1 MLNKLTLRN
10 AKRSAKD
17 YLIYL
22 VTMVII
28 SALMFGFHGMIFSSD
43 MRALYGEFAVFAA
56 LIGIAS
62 FFIMFI
68 VIWLVHYM
76 VNFMLEKRS
85 REFGTYLLLGMKK
98 IQITRIFRREN
109 IILGVLSMLLGVL
122 PGFLC
127 QKIFVNAFYAIL
139 EAEYQISAEFSP
151 WGVLITFGVLV
162 FAYLLA
168 LVRVKRKF
176 KKMHIRDFI
185 YMDKQNE
192 RIVSESKMWKK
203 IFVFIAIAYIIY
215 FNVLV
220 FTSGMTDHS
229 VWGFIGGLI
238 AAIYLLYAGLS
249 SFFADYIKKKHNAI
263 YKDANLFV
271 FRQLASKIRTMRFTM
286 GTLTILF
293 TAALLGW
300 TVVMMFADYQKTELD
315 RQVPFDVAVFSDKP
329 DASFE
334 EQLQV
339 LHENADLRDFHRYN
353 IYENGTDPVIQFLYS
368 HIDGTWKNEVFKDG
382 KMGSSTYFGYDTYMG
397 LTDYN
402 RIRSMIGYE
411 KAALESGQYILHGK
425 EKIDDQMEEISNTIS
440 VRVGPHTLDCRTINM
455 EPLAQNRMNGADYM
469 IVVPDELLPYL
480 TPYYSVMVGGLE
492 GEVPPDLQE
501 KLRSTLHFW
510 DESIYEELYEIEV
523 GEGSNQVLS
532 VSESVMVADNL
543 RVEGSFAIVTL
554 CFMLAYLGIV
564 FLCAALTI
572 MTVQQ
577 LSDASKY
584 RFRYEILKQLGM
596 SKRETEKVVLKQL
609 AVYYLCPYIVSIIL
623 SMFIGMFASERFVYY
638 TGIRAS
644 NFQYYILALLVFSV
658 VYAVYFIV
666 SYVGF
671 IRNLESKVNG

>member
-139 EAEYQISAEFSP
+139 DAEYRISAEFSP

-203 IFVFIAIAYIIY
+203 IFVFIAIAYIIC

-220 FTSGMTDHS
+220 FTSGMTDRS
-229 VWGFIGGLI
+229 VWGFVGGLI

-249 SFFADYIKKKHNAI
+249 SFFVDYIKKKHKAI

-339 LHENADLRDFHRYN
+339 LHENADLGDFHRYN
-353 IYENGTDPVIQFLYS
+353 IYENGTDPVNQFLYS
-368 HIDGTWKNEVFKDG
+368 HIDGTWKMKSL
-382 KMGSSTYFGYDTYMG
+382 KMGKW
-397 LTDYN
+397 
-402 RIRSMIGYE
+402 E
-411 KAALESGQYILHGK
+411 A
-425 EKIDDQMEEISNTIS
+425 
-440 VRVGPHTLDCRTINM
+440 
-455 EPLAQNRMNGADYM
+455 
-469 IVVPDELLPYL
+469 VP
-480 TPYYSVMVGGLE
+480 
-492 GEVPPDLQE
+492 
-501 KLRSTLHFW
+501 
-510 DESIYEELYEIEV
+510 
-523 GEGSNQVLS
+523 
-532 VSESVMVADNL
+532 
-543 RVEGSFAIVTL
+543 
-554 CFMLAYLGIV
+554 
-564 FLCAALTI
+564 
-572 MTVQQ
+572 
-577 LSDASKY
+577 
-584 RFRYEILKQLGM
+584 
-596 SKRETEKVVLKQL
+596 
-609 AVYYLCPYIVSIIL
+609 
-623 SMFIGMFASERFVYY
+623 
-638 TGIRAS
+638 
-644 NFQYYILALLVFSV
+644 ILAMIL
-658 VYAVYFIV
+658 IW
-666 SYVGF
+666 G
-671 IRNLESKVNG
+671 

>member
-1 MLNKLTLRN
+1 MLNILTLRN
-10 AKRSAKD
+10 VKRSARD

-22 VTMVII
+22 VTMTII
-28 SALMFGFHGMIFSSD
+28 GALMFAFHGMIFSTD
-43 MRALYGEFAVFAA
+43 MRAIYGEFAAFAA
-56 LIGIAS
+56 LIGMAS

-85 REFGTYLLLGMKK
+85 REFGTYLLLGMEKK
-98 IQITRIFRREN
+98 QITRIFRREN
-109 IILGVLSMLLGVL
+109 MILGVVSMLLGLL
-122 PGFLC
+122 PGFIF
-127 QKIFVNAFYAIL
+127 QKIFINMFYAIL
-139 EAEYQISAEFSP
+139 DVDYRMSLEFSP

-162 FAYLLA
+162 LAYLLA

-192 RIVSESKMWKK
+192 QIVHEKGTWKK
-203 IFVFIAIAYIIY
+203 IFVFIAIAYIIF
-215 FNVLV
+215 FNILV
-220 FTSGMTDHS
+220 FTSGMTLYS
-229 VWGFIGGLI
+229 VWGFIIGLI
-238 AAIYLLYAGLS
+238 AAIYLLYVGLS
-249 SFFADYIKKKHNAI
+249 SFFVNYIKKKNKVI

-271 FRQLASKIRTMRFTM
+271 LRQLASKIKTMRFTM

-293 TAALLGW
+293 ATALLSW
-300 TVVMMFADYQKTELD
+300 TVVMMAADYQKTELD
-315 RQVPFDVAVFSDKP
+315 NQIPFDVAAFSDKP

-334 EQLQV
+334 EQIQV
-339 LHENADLRDFHRYN
+339 TRENANLSDFHRYN
-353 IYENGTDPVIQFLYS
+353 IYENGTDPINQFLYS
-368 HIDGTWKNEVFKDG
+368 HVDGTWKNEVFKDG

-402 RIRSMIGYE
+402 RIRSMLGLE
-411 KAALESGQYILHGK
+411 EAVLESEQYILHGK
-425 EKIDDQMEEISNTIS
+425 EKIDDLLEEISNTIPI
-440 VRVGPHTLDCRTINM
+440 RVGIHTLDLRTINM
-455 EPLAQNRMNGADYM
+455 EPLMQNRINGADYM

-480 TPYYSVMVGGLE
+480 TPYYSVMVGVLK

-501 KLRSTLHFW
+501 KLRGTLHFL
-510 DESIYEELYEIEV
+510 DESINEELYAIEV
-523 GEGSNQVLS
+523 GEGSSQVLS
-532 VSESVMVADNL
+532 VSDNVMVADNL
-543 RVEGSFAIVTL
+543 RIEGSFVIVSL

-596 SKRETEKVVLKQL
+596 NKRETEKVVLKQL
-609 AVYYLCPYIVSIIL
+609 AVYYLCPYIISIIL
-623 SMFIGMFASERFVYY
+623 SIFIGMFASERFVYF
-638 TGIRAS
+638 TGIKAA

-658 VYAVYFIV
+658 VYAAYFIV

-671 IRNLESKVNG
+671 IRNLESK

>member
-1 MLNKLTLRN
+1 
-10 AKRSAKD
+10 
-17 YLIYL
+17 
-22 VTMVII
+22 
-28 SALMFGFHGMIFSSD
+28 
-43 MRALYGEFAVFAA
+43 
-56 LIGIAS
+56 
-62 FFIMFI
+62 
-68 VIWLVHYM
+68 
-76 VNFMLEKRS
+76 
-85 REFGTYLLLGMKK
+85 
-98 IQITRIFRREN
+98 
-109 IILGVLSMLLGVL
+109 
-122 PGFLC
+122 
-127 QKIFVNAFYAIL
+127 
-139 EAEYQISAEFSP
+139 
-151 WGVLITFGVLV
+151 
-162 FAYLLA
+162 
-168 LVRVKRKF
+168 
-176 KKMHIRDFI
+176 
-185 YMDKQNE
+185 
-192 RIVSESKMWKK
+192 
-203 IFVFIAIAYIIY
+203 
-215 FNVLV
+215 
-220 FTSGMTDHS
+220 
-229 VWGFIGGLI
+229 
-238 AAIYLLYAGLS
+238 
-249 SFFADYIKKKHNAI
+249 
-263 YKDANLFV
+263 
-271 FRQLASKIRTMRFTM
+271 
-286 GTLTILF
+286 
-293 TAALLGW
+293 
-300 TVVMMFADYQKTELD
+300 
-315 RQVPFDVAVFSDKP
+315 
-329 DASFE
+329 
-334 EQLQV
+334 
-339 LHENADLRDFHRYN
+339 
-353 IYENGTDPVIQFLYS
+353 
-368 HIDGTWKNEVFKDG
+368 
-382 KMGSSTYFGYDTYMG
+382 MGSSTYFGYDTYMG

-411 KAALESGQYILHGK
+411 EAALESGQYILHGK
-425 EKIDDQMEEISNTIS
+425 EKIDDQMEEISNTIP
-440 VRVGPHTLDCRTINM
+440 VRVGTHTLDCRTINM
-455 EPLAQNRMNGADYM
+455 EPLAQNRMNGADYI

-671 IRNLESKVNG
+671 IRNLESEINR

>member
-22 VTMVII
+22 VTMTII
-28 SALMFGFHGMIFSSD
+28 ATLMFAFHGMIFSSD
-43 MRALYGEFAVFAA
+43 MRVLYGEFAAFAA
-56 LIGIAS
+56 LIGMAS
-62 FFIMFI
+62 FFIMII

-98 IQITRIFRREN
+98 KQITRIFRREN
-109 IILGVLSMLLGVL
+109 IILGIVSMLLGVL
-122 PGFLC
+122 PGFIF
-127 QKIFVNAFYAIL
+127 QKIFVNVFYAIL
-139 EAEYQISAEFSP
+139 DVEYRISAEFSL
-151 WGVLITFGVLV
+151 WGVLITIGVLV
-162 FAYLLA
+162 LAYLLA

-192 RIVSESKMWKK
+192 QSVNGNRTWKK
-203 IFVFIAIAYIIY
+203 IFVFIAIAYIIC
-215 FNVLV
+215 FNILV
-220 FTSGMTDHS
+220 FTSGMTINS

-249 SFFADYIKKKHNAI
+249 SFFVDYIKKKHNGI
-263 YKDANLFV
+263 YKGANLFI

-300 TVVMMFADYQKTELD
+300 TIVMMFADYQKTELD
-315 RQVPFDVAVFSDKP
+315 RQMPFDVAVFSDQP

-334 EQLQV
+334 EQLKV
-339 LHENADLRDFHRYN
+339 IEENANLSDFHRYN
-353 IYENGTDPVIQFLYS
+353 IYQNGTDPVNQFLYS
-368 HIDGTWKNEVFKDG
+368 HVDGTWKNEVFKDG

-402 RIRSMIGYE
+402 RIRRMLDYE
-411 KAALESGQYILHGK
+411 EAALENGQYILHGK
-425 EKIDDQMEEISNTIS
+425 EKIDDQLEEISNIIP
-440 VRVGPHTLDCRTINM
+440 VRVSTYTLDCRTINR
-455 EPLAQNRMNGADYM
+455 EPLSQSRMNGADYI
-469 IVVPDELLPYL
+469 IVVADELLQYL
-480 TPYYSVMVGGLE
+480 TPYYSVMVGALE
-492 GEVPPDLQE
+492 GEVAPDLQE
-501 KLRSTLHFW
+501 KLRDTQHFM

-532 VSESVMVADNL
+532 VSDSVMVADNL
-543 RVEGSFAIVTL
+543 RIEGSFVIVTL

-584 RFRYEILKQLGM
+584 RFRYEIIKQLGM
-596 SKRETEKVVLKQL
+596 SKRETDKVVLKQL
-609 AVYYLCPYIVSIIL
+609 AVYYLCPYIISIIL

-658 VYAVYFIV
+658 VYGAYFIV

-671 IRNLESKVNG
+671 IRNLEST

>member
-1 MLNKLTLRN
+1 MLNTLTLRN
-10 AKRSAKD
+10 AKRSARD

-22 VTMVII
+22 VTMTII
-28 SALMFGFHGMIFSSD
+28 STLMFAFHGMIFSSD

-56 LIGIAS
+56 LIGMAT
-62 FFIMFI
+62 FFIMII

-98 IQITRIFRREN
+98 KQIARIFRREN
-109 IILGVLSMLLGVL
+109 IILGVVSMLLGVL
-122 PGFLC
+122 PGFIF
-127 QKIFVNAFYAIL
+127 QKIFVNVFYAVL
-139 EAEYQISAEFSP
+139 DVEYRISVEISL

-162 FAYLLA
+162 LAYLLA
-168 LVRVKRKF
+168 LVRLKRKF

-192 RIVSESKMWKK
+192 QIVNENRTWKK
-203 IFVFIAIAYIIY
+203 VFVFIAIVYIIC
-215 FNVLV
+215 FNILV
-220 FTSGMTDHS
+220 FTSGMTINS
-229 VWGFIGGLI
+229 VWGFVGGLI

-249 SFFADYIKKKHNAI
+249 SFFVDYIKKKHKVI

-300 TVVMMFADYQKTELD
+300 MVVMMFTDYQKTELD
-315 RQVPFDVAVFSDKP
+315 RQLPFDVAVFSDKP

-334 EQLQV
+334 EQIKV
-339 LHENADLRDFHRYN
+339 TRENADLRDFHRYN
-353 IYENGTDPVIQFLYS
+353 IYENGTDPVNQFLYT
-368 HIDGTWKNEVFKDG
+368 HVDGTWKNEVFKDG

-397 LTDYN
+397 LSDYN
-402 RIRSMIGYE
+402 KIRGMLGYE
-411 KAALESGQYILHGK
+411 EATLESGQYILHGK
-425 EKIDDQMEEISNTIS
+425 EKIDDQLEEISNTIP
-440 VRVGPHTLDCRTINM
+440 VRVGAQTLDCRTINM
-455 EPLAQNRMNGADYM
+455 EPLSQSRMNGADYI

-480 TPYYSVMVGGLE
+480 TPYYSVMVGELG

-501 KLRSTLHFW
+501 KLRDTQHFL

-532 VSESVMVADNL
+532 VSDSVMVADNL
-543 RVEGSFAIVTL
+543 RIEGSFVIVSL

-577 LSDASKY
+577 LSDASKFQ
-584 RFRYEILKQLGM
+584 FRYAILKQLGM

-638 TGIRAS
+638 TGIRAAT
-644 NFQYYILALLVFSV
+644 FQYYILALLVFSV
-658 VYAVYFIV
+658 VYAAYFIA

-671 IRNLESKVNG
+671 IRNLESK